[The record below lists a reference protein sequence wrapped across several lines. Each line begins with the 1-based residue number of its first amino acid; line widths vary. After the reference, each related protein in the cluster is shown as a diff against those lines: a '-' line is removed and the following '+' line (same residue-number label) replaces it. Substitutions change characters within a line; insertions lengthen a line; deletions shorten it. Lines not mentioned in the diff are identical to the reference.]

1 MQDMYMTRLHEFMLI
16 LYAFSV
22 LFYFFDF
29 MHNNQKANKT
39 AFWLLSFVWALQTS
53 FLGLYMMETG
63 RFPVLSIME
72 GLYFYTWVLI
82 SLSLAINRLLKVD
95 FFAFFTNV
103 LGFIVMAIHTFAP
116 IREQS
121 EKLAAQAVSELLFI
135 HITAA
140 ILSYGAF
147 SLSFIFSLLYCI
159 QFDLLKK
166 KRWGKRLK
174 RIPDLARL
182 EHISYV
188 LNVISVPI
196 LLIALILGIQWAII
210 QKPDFFWYDPKIIG
224 SFIVLLIYSSYL
236 YLRVSKKLRG
246 KNIAQ
251 LNIVSF
257 LIVLINFFLIGNFS
271 AFHF

>member
-1 MQDMYMTRLHEFMLI
+1 MTRLHEVLII

-29 MHNNQKANKT
+29 MHNNQKANKA
-39 AFWLLSFVWALQTS
+39 AFWLLSFVWLLQTS
-53 FLGLYMMETG
+53 FLAIYMMETG
-63 RFPVLSIME
+63 RFPVLTIME

-82 SLSLAINRLLKVD
+82 SLSIAMNRLLKTD
-95 FFAFFTNV
+95 FFVFFTNV
-103 LGFIVMAIHTFAP
+103 LGFIIMAIHTFAP

-121 EKLAAQAVSELLFI
+121 DKSAEQAVSELLFI

-140 ILSYGAF
+140 IVAYAAF

-159 QFDLLKK
+159 QYDLLKK

-174 RIPDLARL
+174 RISDLARL
-182 EHISYV
+182 EYISYI
-188 LNVISVPI
+188 LNVISVPL

-210 QKPDFFWYDPKIIG
+210 QKPSFPWYDPKIIG
-224 SFIVLLIYSSYL
+224 SFIVLLTYGSYL
-236 YLRVSKKLRG
+236 YLRVSNKLRG
-246 KNIAQ
+246 RNIAL
-251 LNIVSF
+251 LNIASF

-271 AFHF
+271 YFHF